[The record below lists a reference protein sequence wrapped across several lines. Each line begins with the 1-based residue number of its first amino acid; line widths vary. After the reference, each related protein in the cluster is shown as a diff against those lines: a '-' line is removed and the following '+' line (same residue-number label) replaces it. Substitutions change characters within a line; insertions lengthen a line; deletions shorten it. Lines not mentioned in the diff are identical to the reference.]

1 MVSIFEGS
9 DMVLSVWAYD
19 VTAVSLNP
27 KGPGIQIT
35 IRSGP
40 WFAADVSVGEFM
52 TASASAMQMYI
63 KEERMLRAVR
73 AA

>member
-1 MVSIFEGS
+1 
-9 DMVLSVWAYD
+9 MVLSVWSYD
-19 VTAVSLNP
+19 VTAVSINP

-52 TASASAMQMYI
+52 TAVSGAMAAYVR
-63 KEERMLRAVR
+63 EERMLRSVK